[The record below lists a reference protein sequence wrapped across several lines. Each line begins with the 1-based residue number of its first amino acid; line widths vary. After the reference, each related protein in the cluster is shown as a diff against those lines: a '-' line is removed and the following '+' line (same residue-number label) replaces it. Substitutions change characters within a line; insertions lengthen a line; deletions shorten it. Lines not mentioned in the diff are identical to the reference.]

1 MLDRVT
7 ETSERASLPT
17 TLPATRATNRPE
29 IRLVVAI
36 APVSTSG
43 LTVWVGMSTTA
54 STGLKGRP
62 VGPAKRVAGD
72 RWVTSSYRRAF
83 IGTQHQPFTGKERL
97 KNRNRVMWGLNR
109 RTPRIGARF
118 KCESPTLNPLFLSL
132 QIRFASW

>member
-7 ETSERASLPT
+7 ETSERASLQT

-72 RWVTSSYRRAF
+72 RWVTSSYRKAF
-83 IGTQHQPFTGKERL
+83 IGTELQPFTGKERL
-97 KNRNRVMWGLNR
+97 NNRKRVMLGVNR
-109 RTPRIGARF
+109 RTPRTEVS
-118 KCESPTLNPLFLSL
+118 CTC
-132 QIRFASW
+132 